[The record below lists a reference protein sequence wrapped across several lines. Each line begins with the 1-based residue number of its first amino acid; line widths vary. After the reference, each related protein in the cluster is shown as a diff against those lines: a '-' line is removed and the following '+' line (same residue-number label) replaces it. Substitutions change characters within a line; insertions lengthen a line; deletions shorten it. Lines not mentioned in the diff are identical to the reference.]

1 MAAMALR
8 GARDSLATIAILKKN
23 KRLMIQQRSGRS
35 LIRRVSVTQTLLLAL
50 TLTLALALHFQP

>member
-8 GARDSLATIAILKKN
+8 GARDSLATTAILKKN

-35 LIRRVSVTQTLLLAL
+35 FITCAAENAESSLGIPITKTNL
-50 TLTLALALHFQP
+50 